1 MKNNQSNITPEIA
14 REITLKNLM
23 AKLQG
28 SKVDKEALIE
38 NILKEHHV
46 KNYDLNSI
54 KNDYENM
61 FSLGGISRDVLGFL
75 NESKVSIQELAKYS
89 REDDLNDIF
98 LVIKQLNKLVESI
111 KNQHTDYVVF
121 YK

>member
-75 NESKVSIQELAKYS
+75 NESKVSIQEIAKYS

-98 LVIKQLNKLVESI
+98 LAIKQLNKLVESI
-111 KNQHTDYVVF
+111 KNQHTNYVVF

>member
-14 REITLKNLM
+14 KEITLKNLI

-28 SKVDKEALIE
+28 SEVDKEALIE
-38 NILKEHHV
+38 NILKEHNI
-46 KNYDLNSI
+46 KNYDLDSI

-61 FSLGGISRDVLGFL
+61 FSLGGISRDVLSFL
-75 NESKVSIQELAKYS
+75 NESKVSIQEIAKYS

-98 LVIKQLNKLVESI
+98 LAIKQLNKLVESI
-111 KNQHTDYVVF
+111 KNQHTNYVIF

>member
-23 AKLQG
+23 VKLQG
-28 SKVDKEALIE
+28 LEVDKEALIE
-38 NILKEHHV
+38 NILKEHNV
-46 KNYDLNSI
+46 KDYDLNSI

-75 NESKVSIQELAKYS
+75 NESKVNIQEIAKYS

-98 LVIKQLNKLVESI
+98 LAIKQLNKLVESI
-111 KNQHTDYVVF
+111 NNQHTNYVIF

>member
-23 AKLQG
+23 VKLQG
-28 SKVDKEALIE
+28 LEVDKEALIE
-38 NILKEHHV
+38 NILKEHNV
-46 KNYDLNSI
+46 KDYDLNSI

-61 FSLGGISRDVLGFL
+61 FSLGGINRDVLGFL
-75 NESKVSIQELAKYS
+75 NESKVNIQEIAKYS

-98 LVIKQLNKLVESI
+98 LAIKQLNKLVESI
-111 KNQHTDYVVF
+111 KNQHTNYVIF

>member
-46 KNYDLNSI
+46 KNYDLNLI

-61 FSLGGISRDVLGFL
+61 FSLGDISRDVLGFL
-75 NESKVSIQELAKYS
+75 NESKVSIQEIAKYS

-98 LVIKQLNKLVESI
+98 LAIKQLNKLVESI
-111 KNQHTDYVVF
+111 KNQHTNYVVF

>member
-1 MKNNQSNITPEIA
+1 MKNNKSNITPEIA
-14 REITLKNLM
+14 KEITLKNLI

-28 SKVDKEALIE
+28 AEVDKEALIE
-38 NILKEHHV
+38 NILKEHNI

-61 FSLGGISRDVLGFL
+61 FSLGGISRDVLSFL
-75 NESKVSIQELAKYS
+75 NESKVSIQEIAKYS

-98 LVIKQLNKLVESI
+98 LAIKQLNKLVESI
-111 KNQHTDYVVF
+111 KNQHTNYVIF

>member
-23 AKLQG
+23 VKLQG
-28 SKVDKEALIE
+28 LEVDKEALIE
-38 NILKEHHV
+38 NILKEHNV
-46 KNYDLNSI
+46 KDYDLNSI

-75 NESKVSIQELAKYS
+75 NESKVNIQEIAKYS

-98 LVIKQLNKLVESI
+98 LAIKQLNKLVESI
-111 KNQHTDYVVF
+111 KNQHTNYVIF

>member
-23 AKLQG
+23 AILQG

-75 NESKVSIQELAKYS
+75 NESKVSIQEIAKYS

-98 LVIKQLNKLVESI
+98 LAIKQLNKLVESI
-111 KNQHTDYVVF
+111 KNQHTNYVIF